1 MIKSLDIEKLGKT
14 SDIVLFDS
22 DLSKLAHKELFN
34 FRDDIYIHLRSDG
47 SDLSGEITHTIEIN
61 TQNAFYIALNKTLVI
76 LNSSIY
82 SSPSNMHLVLEWE
95 HMLQVSIWNFDINS
109 IEIINLLSNAG
120 LSLDEIRNIK
130 TLSVQ
135 GMFVYLLHK
144 SRFDM
149 FRRICH
155 LAKLQFKSRLSDES
169 IQIICHLSSHETKR
183 IVASSL

>member
-1 MIKSLDIEKLGKT
+1 MIKSLDIEKLLKT
-14 SDIVLFDS
+14 SEIVLFDS

-34 FRDDIYIHLRSDG
+34 FRDDIYIHL
-47 SDLSGEITHTIEIN
+47 LSNGAELLDEIIEN
-61 TQNAFYIALNKTLVI
+61 GNQNAFYKALKKPLTI

-82 SSPSNMHLVLEWE
+82 SRFSTMHLVLEWE
-95 HMLQVSIWNFDINS
+95 HMLQVSMWNFDSNP

-120 LSLDEIRNIK
+120 LSLDEIGNIK

-144 SRFDM
+144 SRFDI

-155 LAKLQFKSRLSDES
+155 LAKIQFKSRLSDQS
-169 IQIICHLSSHETKR
+169 IQIICHLASPETRR